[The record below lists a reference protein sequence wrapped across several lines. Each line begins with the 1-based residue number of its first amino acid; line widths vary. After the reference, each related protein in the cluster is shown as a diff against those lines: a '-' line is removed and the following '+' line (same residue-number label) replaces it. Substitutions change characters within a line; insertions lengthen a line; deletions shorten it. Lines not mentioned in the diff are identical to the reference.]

1 MTAFTGTGTLLRLA
15 LRRDRIMLPIW
26 IAALFVFA
34 ASSAAS
40 VQDLY
45 PTLHSRI
52 EFAAGMSSNP
62 STLAIYGPSWDLTTL
77 GGIATLKLGVYGTV
91 LLALMSLF
99 TVTRH
104 TRGDEEPGR
113 LELVGAGVVGRRAP
127 LTAAVLVALG
137 ANVVAAAFIAVG
149 LMAGGVPAGGSLT
162 YGLALGSV
170 GWVFTGIAAVTAQL
184 TESSRTA
191 NSIAASALGVA
202 YLLRAIGDASTGHA
216 AGWLSWLS
224 PLGWALRVRS
234 FAPTPHWWV
243 FVLPVVATV
252 LLVALGYVLVAR
264 RDMGAGLLPAR
275 LGPAYG
281 AASLRSPL
289 ALAWRL
295 QRGSLIGWSVAF
307 LVAGGAL
314 GSIADGVTDLTG
326 GSKAVKDMFHRMGGE
341 QGMVNAYLAAC
352 MGVVGMVA
360 AGYAVQATLRL
371 RGEETALRAEPLL
384 AARVSRF
391 GWAASHLVFA
401 VFGPA
406 VLLAMAGL
414 SAGLAHGVRSGDA
427 GAVPRMIGAA
437 EVQWPGSLVVA
448 AIALVLLGVLP
459 RLTTIAWGVLIA
471 FLALTLFGELL
482 NLNQRVLDVS
492 PFTHIPK
499 LPGSTFTAT
508 PLLWLLA
515 VTVVLGGIGL
525 AGLRRRDIG

>member
-1 MTAFTGTGTLLRLA
+1 MSAFTGTGPLVRLA
-15 LRRDRIMLPIW
+15 LRRDRVILPIW
-26 IAALFVFA
+26 AAVLFLFA
-34 ASSAAS
+34 ASNAAS
-40 VQDLY
+40 VKDLY
-45 PTLHSRI
+45 PTVQSRT
-52 EFAAGMSSNP
+52 EFAAGMSGNP

-77 GGIATLKLGVYGTV
+77 GGAATVKLGVYGMV

-99 TVTRH
+99 IVTRH

-127 LTAAVLVALG
+127 LTAAVLVVLG
-137 ANVVAAAFIAVG
+137 ANLVIAPLVALG
-149 LMAGGVPAGGSLT
+149 LVAGGVPAGGSFAFGF
-162 YGLALGSV
+162 GLAAV

-191 NSIAASALGVA
+191 NSIAATVLGVSF
-202 YLLRAIGDASTGHA
+202 LLRAIGDASSGHA
-216 AGWLSWLS
+216 LSWLSWLS
-224 PLGWALRVRS
+224 PLGWTQRIRP
-234 FAPTPHWWV
+234 FAAAPHWWV
-243 FVLPVVATV
+243 FVLPVAATV
-252 LLVALGYVLVAR
+252 LLVGLGYVLVAR
-264 RDMGAGLLPAR
+264 RDLGAGLLPAR

-314 GSIADGVTDLTG
+314 GSIADGITDLTG
-326 GSKAVKDMFHRMGGE
+326 GSQQVKELFHRMGGE

-352 MGVVGMVA
+352 MGVFGMVA

-384 AARVSRF
+384 ATRASRIR
-391 GWAASHLVFA
+391 WAASHLFFA
-401 VFGPA
+401 VVGPA
-406 VLLAMAGL
+406 VLLALAGL
-414 SAGLAHGVRSGDA
+414 AAGLAHGLRSNDLGQ
-427 GAVPRMIGAA
+427 VPRMIGAA
-437 EVQWPGSLVVA
+437 EVQLPGALVVA
-448 AIALVLLGVLP
+448 AVALVLLGVLP
-459 RLTTIAWGVLIA
+459 RLTTVAWGVLVA

-482 NLNQRVLDVS
+482 NLNQRIIDVS
-492 PFTHIPK
+492 PFTHVPK
-499 LPGSTFTAT
+499 LPGSPFSAT

-525 AGLRRRDIG
+525 VGLRRRDIG